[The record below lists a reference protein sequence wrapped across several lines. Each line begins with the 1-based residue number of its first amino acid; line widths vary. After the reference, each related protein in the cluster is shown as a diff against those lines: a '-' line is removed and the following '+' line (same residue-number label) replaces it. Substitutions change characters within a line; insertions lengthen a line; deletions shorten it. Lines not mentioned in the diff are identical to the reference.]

1 MHEFQIHD
9 FVGTL
14 EEEIEQI
21 LTNCRK
27 AAQSHD
33 TATTLF
39 FRCFVKCKRIILNHV
54 LTQTRMAQTSSCSGK
69 MRIE

>member
-1 MHEFQIHD
+1 MILMHEFQIHD

-27 AAQSHD
+27 AA
-33 TATTLF
+33 
-39 FRCFVKCKRIILNHV
+39 
-54 LTQTRMAQTSSCSGK
+54 
-69 MRIE
+69 